1 MRCLILLFALVTAA
15 SAQQQLLRVQTDVKT
30 DSYVEVTALFTRPA
44 PSGYLPIRVSI
55 ANRMTIARSVDLS
68 FESSNDYG
76 SDGSKTKSSF
86 SFDAPAEKSSQH
98 DILVP
103 LSTLI
108 AGSRSG
114 EAQVQLTLGG
124 SMGSGIGNVSGEYA
138 MDQPA
143 VLLGE
148 KLFTPNGSALD
159 ADLAA
164 KFSSY
169 RGGSNQFAAKFDARQ
184 MPEDWRAYAGYDSLI
199 LTDAEWT
206 AASASA
212 RGAVLAWVRLGGQLL
227 IYSESGGATGLN
239 LPTDSSFGE
248 ISVKPIAPGLK
259 LNASQTVNATVS
271 RKSTIQQKSIRE
283 DYSSR
288 WPLQSSFGVQGFNYA
303 VFILILI
310 AFGVVVGP
318 VNLFV
323 FAKSGRRHRL
333 FITTPLISLATS
345 LLLVGLIL
353 LMDGFGGRGVRLI
366 LMEVRPDNGENAAY
380 LHQEQFS
387 RTGVLTGAGFTLN
400 EAATLS
406 PVPID
411 ADNRWAR
418 LTLRNGGSGTG
429 YSSEFIDGKLKTSGD
444 WFQSRSEQG
453 HVLSAVIPTRGRI
466 ERATPGGSPQLLST
480 FDFQIETLCYKDNAN
495 QWWKAEN
502 IVAGSRFQ
510 PIQISEADAE
520 QILSGERNRF
530 GERNRKLLNN
540 LQKRPGCFVAITTA
554 ATGIDTFKG
563 IKWKETRTIL
573 TGPIV
578 QP

>member
-1 MRCLILLFALVTAA
+1 MRCLILLLALATAA
-15 SAQQQLLRVQTDVKT
+15 AAQQELLRVQTDAKT
-30 DSYVEVTALFTRPA
+30 DSYVEVTALFTKPA
-44 PSGYLPIRVSI
+44 PSGFLPVRVSI
-55 ANRMTIARSVDLS
+55 ANRMSIARSVDLS
-68 FESSNDYG
+68 FESTNDYG
-76 SDGSKTKSSF
+76 SDGSRTNSSF

-103 LSTLI
+103 LNTLI
-108 AGSRSG
+108 ENSRSG
-114 EAQVQLTLGG
+114 GAQVKLTLGG
-124 SMGSGIGNVSGEYA
+124 SMGSGMGSLSGEYA
-138 MDQPA
+138 TEQPA

-148 KLFTPNGSALD
+148 KLFTPNGSTLD
-159 ADLAA
+159 AEVA
-164 KFSSY
+164 KQFSSY
-169 RGGSNQFAAKFDARQ
+169 RGSLNPFAAKFDARM

-199 LTDAEWT
+199 LTDSEWT
-206 AASASA
+206 AASAGA
-212 RGAVLAWVRLGGQLL
+212 RSAVLSWVRLGGQLL
-227 IYSESGGATGLN
+227 IYSESGSPSGLN
-239 LPTDSSFGE
+239 LPTDPSFGE
-248 ISVKPIAPGLK
+248 VVVKPIAPGLK
-259 LNASQTVNATVS
+259 LNAAQTVDATIT
-271 RKSTIQQKSIRE
+271 RRTPILHKSITE

-288 WPLQSSFGVQGFNYA
+288 WPLQSSFGIQGFNYV

-310 AFGVVVGP
+310 AFGAIVGP

-406 PVPID
+406 PVPIAD
-411 ADNRWAR
+411 DNRWAR

-453 HVLSAVIPTRGRI
+453 HVLDAVIPTRGRI
-466 ERATPGGSPQLLST
+466 ERAAPGGRPQLLST
-480 FDFQIETLCYKDNAN
+480 FDFPIETLCYRDNAK
-495 QWWKAEN
+495 QWWKADN
-502 IVAGSRFQ
+502 IVAGTRFQ
-510 PIQISEADAE
+510 PTQISEADAE
-520 QILSGERNRF
+520 KILSGEKARF
-530 GERNRKLLNN
+530 GERNRKILNN
-540 LQKRPGCFVAITTA
+540 VQKRPDCFIAITTA
-554 ATGIDTFKG
+554 APGIDTFKG

-573 TGPIV
+573 TGPVV